1 MKKIKNMTA
10 AEAKQ
15 AFTKWE
21 AKHPRHDDFDFNAAQ
36 IGNYKNFSD
45 KLIEKVLLI

>member
-1 MKKIKNMTA
+1 MTA

-21 AKHPRHDDFDFNAAQ
+21 AKHPRHDGFDFNAAQ
-36 IGNYKNFSD
+36 IGNYKELFRQADRESIID
-45 KLIEKVLLI
+45 L